1 MGGHLVGGHHVHVE
15 EPDDLVSCDPSPE
28 VRVIAESDNNY
39 TQLVD
44 LKA

>member
-15 EPDDLVSCDPSPE
+15 EPDDLVSGDASPD
-28 VRVIAESDNNY
+28 VGVIARCLLI
-39 TQLVD
+39 TGLVH